1 MEYIPLRGRNEDK
14 IMALKDWL
22 KAEAR
27 QERAKLKEMSFQ
39 DKLWYIWEY
48 YKIHM
53 LIGCIILF
61 FFYILGSI
69 FYQKSFTTRLFYVV
83 MNDPYAS
90 FSDYEG
96 MSDGFKA
103 RMGYGNKERV
113 DADTS
118 LHISFGNSTSELD
131 YASLAKITAIV
142 ASQDL
147 DLMITNRDAVEH
159 YAANDGLLDL
169 EEVLPADLWELVKE
183 DVYEAQDSSGAVFSA
198 AVNLEHS
205 NFRQK
210 SGTQMEEP
218 CFCLISNSKR
228 IDTAI
233 EFLRY
238 LYEE

>member
-1 MEYIPLRGRNEDK
+1 MS
-14 IMALKDWL
+14 LKDSL

-53 LIGCIILF
+53 LIGGILLF
-61 FFYILGSI
+61 FLYVLGTI
-69 FYQKSFTTRLFYVV
+69 FYQKSFTTQLFYVV

-103 RMGYGNKERV
+103 RMGYGKKDRV
-113 DADTS
+113 DMDTS
-118 LHISFGNSTSELD
+118 LHISFDSSNANTELD

-147 DLMITNRDAVEH
+147 DLMITNADAIDH
-159 YAANDGLLDL
+159 YAENDGLLDL
-169 EEVLPADLWELVKE
+169 EAVLPADLLELVK
-183 DVYEAQDSSGAVFSA
+183 DDIYKAPDSSGAAFSA
-198 AVNLEHS
+198 AINLENSH
-205 NFRQK
+205 FHEK
-210 SGTQMEEP
+210 AGTEMEEAY
-218 CFCLISNSKR
+218 FCLISNSRR

>member
-1 MEYIPLRGRNEDK
+1 MS
-14 IMALKDWL
+14 LKDSL

-53 LIGCIILF
+53 LIAGILLF
-61 FFYILGSI
+61 FLYVLGTI
-69 FYQKSFTTRLFYVV
+69 FYQKSFTTRLSCVV
-83 MNDPYAS
+83 MNDRYS
-90 FSDYEG
+90 SISDYQGLAE
-96 MSDGFKA
+96 GFKG
-103 RMGYGNKERV
+103 RMGYKSKDRV
-113 DADTS
+113 DMDTS
-118 LHISFGNSTSELD
+118 LYISFDNSGSNSELD
-131 YASLAKITAIV
+131 YASLAKITAII

-147 DLMITNRDAVEH
+147 DLMITSADAIEH

-169 EEVLPADLWELVKE
+169 ETTLPADLWELIKE
-183 DVYEAQDSSGAVFSA
+183 DVYKAPDSSGTVLSA
-198 AVNLEHS
+198 AVNLKNS
-205 NFRQK
+205 NFHQK
-210 SGTQMEEP
+210 AGTQMEEAY
-218 CFCLISNSKR
+218 FCLISNSKR

>member
-1 MEYIPLRGRNEDK
+1 MS
-14 IMALKDWL
+14 LKDSL

-53 LIGCIILF
+53 LLGCIALF
-61 FFYILGSI
+61 FLYILGTI
-69 FYQKSFTTRLFYVV
+69 FYQKSFTTQLFYVV
-83 MNDPYAS
+83 MNDRYAS

-96 MSDGFKA
+96 MSEGFKA
-103 RMGYGNKERV
+103 RMEYGNKDRV
-113 DADTS
+113 ETDTS
-118 LHISFGNSTSELD
+118 LYIDFGHSSSELD

-147 DLMITNRDAVEH
+147 DLMITNADAIDH

-169 EEVLPADLWELVKE
+169 ETVLPADLWELVKK
-183 DVYEAQDSSGAVFSA
+183 DIYKAPDSSGAPFSA
-198 AVNLEHS
+198 AVNLENS
-205 NFRQK
+205 NFHEK
-210 SGTQMEEP
+210 AGTQMEEAY
-218 CFCLISNSKR
+218 FCLISNSR
-228 IDTAI
+228 RTDTAI